1 MHLQSLKLST
11 INPSNDG
18 MRYAY
23 SHGTDD
29 F

>member
-1 MHLQSLKLST
+1 LKLST
-11 INPSNDG
+11 INGINDG

-23 SHGTDD
+23 SHGDVN